1 MKTALIV
8 DDSRVARA
16 VLRKTLIDYGIGVD
30 EVPSAEA
37 AIEYLKVD
45 RPDVIFLDHMMPGM
59 DGFDA
64 LEALKAN
71 PGTATIP
78 VMMYTS
84 QEGRFYVSQAR
95 ALGAVDVMPKGLA
108 PADVERVLRSHH
120 LIAEPHRKPVY
131 DEQPSAG
138 HHDELIERFRTMLD
152 DQAAALMAD
161 FKREIA
167 LSHSASSTELNRMI
181 EAAMPKPA
189 SPFYRQ
195 VASGASVAV
204 LAAAMT
210 IGIAYLREPPL
221 PGTVGEAPDLAAA
234 ASEPASSAAA
244 LERGRSAAPEPTS
257 STGAATPAA
266 LPMPQAEPG
275 PGAGTAAPR
284 RNFTQYYPYDAAALD
299 DDRARE
305 LAPIFAELRSEGV
318 AGTVVLDIH
327 EGRFCINYSSD
338 GSAQLAP
345 PDQLATACD
354 YIGTL
359 TSSTARSQSPMFA
372 SMMASMTRDG
382 QLQVETVWHGTA
394 EPVIDYP
401 VLDQS
406 VTAGFWNSI
415 AEINHRISIRLGGE
429 DPIAAGERVASLTR

>member
-16 VLRKTLIDYGIGVD
+16 VLRKTLVDYGIGVD
-30 EVPSAEA
+30 ELPSAEA
-37 AIEYLKVD
+37 AIEYLKFD
-45 RPDVIFLDHMMPGM
+45 RPDVIFLDHMLPGM

-84 QEGRFYVSQAR
+84 QEGQFYVSQAR

-108 PADVERVLRSHH
+108 PADVERVLRAHH
-120 LIAEPHRKPVY
+120 LIAAPDRASAS
-131 DEQPSAG
+131 DEQASAG

-152 DQAAALMAD
+152 DQAAMLMAD

-167 LSHSASSTELNRMI
+167 LSHSTSATELNRMI
-181 EAAMPKPA
+181 EAAMRKPA
-189 SPFYRQ
+189 LPLYRQ
-195 VASGASVAV
+195 VAAGASVAV
-204 LAAAMT
+204 LAVAMT
-210 IGIAYLREPPL
+210 IGIAYLREPPS
-221 PGTVGEAPDLAAA
+221 PGSVDEAPNLAA
-234 ASEPASSAAA
+234 
-244 LERGRSAAPEPTS
+244 AAPEPTPS
-257 STGAATPAA
+257 AAATTPAA
-266 LPMPQAEPG
+266 LPMLPAESG
-275 PGAGTAAPR
+275 PGAAGSAPR
-284 RNFTQYYPYDAAALD
+284 RNFTQYYPYDAAPLD

-305 LAPIFAELRSEGV
+305 LAPIFAELRSEGI

-327 EGRFCINYSSD
+327 EGRFCVNYSSD

-359 TSSTARSQSPMFA
+359 TSGTARSQSPMFA
-372 SMMASMTRDG
+372 SMVDSMTRDG

-401 VLDQS
+401 ALDQS

-415 AEINHRISIRLGGE
+415 ADINHRISIRLGGG
-429 DPIAAGERVASLTR
+429 DPIVSGERVARLTR

>member
-16 VLRKTLIDYGIGVD
+16 VLRKTLVDYGIGVD
-30 EVPSAEA
+30 ELPSAEA
-37 AIEYLKVD
+37 AIEYLKFD

-84 QEGRFYVSQAR
+84 QEGQFYVSQAR

-108 PADVERVLRSHH
+108 PADVERVLRAHH
-120 LIAEPHRKPVY
+120 LIGELDRASVY
-131 DEQPSAG
+131 DDQLSAG
-138 HHDELIERFRTMLD
+138 HYDELIDRFRTMLD

-167 LSHSASSTELNRMI
+167 LSHSTSATELNRMI

-195 VASGASVAV
+195 VAYGASIAV
-204 LAAAMT
+204 LAVAMT
-210 IGIAYLREPPL
+210 IGIAYLREPL
-221 PGTVGEAPDLAAA
+221 SPGGMDEAPDLAAA
-234 ASEPASSAAA
+234 APEPASSA
-244 LERGRSAAPEPTS
+244 GS
-257 STGAATPAA
+257 ATPVA
-266 LPMPQAEPG
+266 LRKPQAEPEF
-275 PGAGTAAPR
+275 GAGTSAPR

-305 LAPIFAELRSEGV
+305 LAPIFAELRNEGI

-327 EGRFCINYSSD
+327 EGRFCVNYSSD

-345 PDQLATACD
+345 PDQPATACD
-354 YIGTL
+354 YIGAL
-359 TSSTARSQSPMFA
+359 ASAAARSQSPMFA
-372 SMMASMTRDG
+372 SMVSSMTRDG

-401 VLDQS
+401 ALDQS

-415 AEINHRISIRLGGE
+415 ADINHRISMRLGGG
-429 DPIAAGERVASLTR
+429 DAIAAGERVASLTR